1 MKQTVTFSYK
11 QFSLAKTPLKAAV
24 YIVKNYLVT
33 NYVFHS
39 ATKIAGRDKQDKANV
54 RRALYV

>member
-24 YIVKNYLVT
+24 CIVENYLVT
-33 NYVFHS
+33 TNYIFHP
-39 ATKIAGRDKQDKANV
+39 ATKNSRQRHAG
-54 RRALYV
+54 L